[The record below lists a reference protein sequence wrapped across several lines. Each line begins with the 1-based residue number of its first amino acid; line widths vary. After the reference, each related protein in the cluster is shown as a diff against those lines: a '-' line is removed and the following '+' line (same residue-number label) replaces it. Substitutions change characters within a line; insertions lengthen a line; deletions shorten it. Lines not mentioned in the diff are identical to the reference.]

1 MKIRKWWILAAM
13 TSCVSM
19 IFIDVTVLPV
29 TLPTIQRTLEISEIG
44 LQWIINSYT
53 LVLAVL
59 VLAGGRLGDMWGHRR
74 TFCLGL
80 FFFAIASALCGLSRG
95 EKWFIF
101 SRALQGVGGALL
113 IPSTGTIIIDSFPE
127 HQRGRAMGIYVSAGS
142 VFLAI
147 GPFIGGVFAEYL
159 SWRLVFWMNLPIA
172 FIGFFLSILFV
183 PPSKGKPEHFDWLG
197 FLTFALGITLIVV
210 PLMQTEQWGWL
221 SPLTIGLL
229 ITGLLLLLLLCFI
242 DRKVQDP
249 YIDFSLFRM
258 RFFMGALLAIFF
270 TQFLVMVTVFWSI
283 FLQNVLEFS
292 PVETGL
298 LNLISNAP
306 VILSAPFGGF
316 LLDRYGPKVPMIL
329 GFILVIG
336 SLSWFLFI
344 LDQKNMLLLL
354 SAFIPFGCGVPLIFT
369 PSLTSAMT
377 TVAPTKRGLAS
388 GTMMTI
394 RQLGATLG
402 LAIFTS
408 LFLNVSKSNFDKAL
422 AQNKETATLNR
433 DLFSGLLSK
442 APHAIQAFETLS
454 SSTQEFVKNHL
465 LTAHIR
471 AFAEIN
477 YLAIFMA
484 VLGFLS
490 VLWLV
495 RSKKQKNDPL

>member
-44 LQWIINSYT
+44 LQWIINAYT
-53 LVLAVL
+53 LVLTVL
-59 VLAGGRLGDMWGHRR
+59 VLAGGRLGDMLGHRR
-74 TFCLGL
+74 IFCVGL
-80 FFFAIASALCGLSRG
+80 FFFAIASAFCGLSRG

-113 IPSTGTIIIDSFPE
+113 IPSTGAIIIDSFPE
-127 HQRGRAMGIYVSAGS
+127 EQRGRAMGIYVSAGS

-172 FIGFFLSILFV
+172 LIGLILTLLFV
-183 PPSKGKPEHFDWLG
+183 PPSKGKAEHFDWLG

-221 SPLTIGLL
+221 SPITISLLTA
-229 ITGLLLLLLLCFI
+229 GLLLLLLLCFV
-242 DRKVQDP
+242 DRKAQDP
-249 YIDFSLFRM
+249 YIDFSLFRK
-258 RFFMGALLAIFF
+258 RLFIGSLLALFF

-292 PVETGL
+292 PAETGL

-306 VILSAPFGGF
+306 IVLSAPLGGL
-316 LLDRYGPKVPMIL
+316 LLDRYGPRVPAIL
-329 GFILVIG
+329 GFTLVIG

-344 LDQKNMLLLL
+344 FDQKNMLLLL
-354 SAFIPFGCGVPLIFT
+354 SAFIPFGCGIPLIFT

-377 TVAPTKRGLAS
+377 TIPAIKRGLAS
-388 GTMMTI
+388 GTMMTV

-402 LAIFTS
+402 LAIFSS
-408 LFLNVSKSNFDKAL
+408 LFLSISQTDFDKSL
-422 AQNKETATLNR
+422 AQNRETANVKS

-442 APHAIQAFETLS
+442 APHALEAFEALS
-454 SSTQEFVKNHL
+454 SSTQEFVKRHL
-465 LTAHIR
+465 LSAHIR

-477 YLAIFMA
+477 QLAIFMA

-495 RSKKQKNDPL
+495 HPHKMEK